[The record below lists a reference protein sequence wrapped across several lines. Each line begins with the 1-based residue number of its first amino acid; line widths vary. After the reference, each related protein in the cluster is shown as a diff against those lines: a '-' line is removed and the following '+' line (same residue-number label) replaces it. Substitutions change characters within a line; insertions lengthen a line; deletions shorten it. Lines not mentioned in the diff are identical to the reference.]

1 MYCLNSGHG
10 CIIFCLCI
18 SICNFAFL
26 SSEGNC
32 CDDNYVQS
40 RWTLGDFVDP
50 TDKEI
55 NIELRNISE
64 YKDPFSEWET
74 VDTGYTGIPSWRR
87 DLLREE

>member
-1 MYCLNSGHG
+1 MWNEISNLFYTFVVLHCPLLGREIMYCLNSGHG

-50 TDKEI
+50 TDEEI
-55 NIELRNISE
+55 NIELRNIS
-64 YKDPFSEWET
+64 
-74 VDTGYTGIPSWRR
+74 
-87 DLLREE
+87 